1 MGSISSVSS
10 SYKEDAGKAV
20 ANHEPARH
28 KRGVE
33 VDVHNIAAL
42 TQEGMR
48 LRHEL
53 DKAWSEANAW
63 GQISTEST
71 SQSRAI
77 TLRAELL
84 RANATAAALS
94 NNGLRTE
101 LEGSLQESRCLC
113 SEIED
118 ALGIGSIGTAAERA
132 KLRRE
137 LDQALSRPDGGAVA
151 TTDRER
157 LRVELL
163 EAQSEV
169 SSLQAEF
176 GVARATGVEHEST
189 PISSPKSSKQA
200 PRRRNPSHAGRDSP
214 LHNTND
220 PKSIPGFGQGEE
232 AAFMR
237 RRDEPVD
244 DEMPRKITPRFNVS
258 DSPKATTSTA
268 RGGTSTQPT
277 FRSPTPDR
285 LPTSLAAVQASTT
298 QRAPRDAREGDAL
311 HQKTS
316 VFGSSVGKQDM
327 SHPFEHSSQP
337 RDSREKN
344 VMYQKTAAMFEA
356 NVGAREQVSMSQRA
370 GGDRGAAAMYA
381 PNLGQASRNP
391 RDDIN
396 AMYQKA
402 VGSRDEAVR
411 RQEAVTSQGSR
422 EVSNPMYQKA
432 AAAFATNAGAANT
445 GLKAEATDVIYQR
458 AAAAYAAGASKTR

>member
-1 MGSISSVSS
+1 M
-10 SYKEDAGKAV
+10 
-20 ANHEPARH
+20 
-28 KRGVE
+28 
-33 VDVHNIAAL
+33 
-42 TQEGMR
+42 GMR

-118 ALGIGSIGTAAERA
+118 ALGIGSIGTAAERE

-137 LDQALSRPDGGAVA
+137 LDQALSRPDGAAVA

-169 SSLQAEF
+169 SNLQAEF

-200 PRRRNPSHAGRDSP
+200 ARRRNP
-214 LHNTND
+214 ND
-220 PKSIPGFGQGEE
+220 PKSTPGFGQEE
-232 AAFMR
+232 EVAFMR
-237 RRDEPVD
+237 RRDEPAD

-258 DSPKATTSTA
+258 DSPRPTPAESFTGSINGRAKTTTSNDVKEGFKATTSTA

-285 LPTSLAAVQASTT
+285 LPTSLAPVQASMT
-298 QRAPRDAREGDAL
+298 QRVPHDARE
-311 HQKTS
+311 
-316 VFGSSVGKQDM
+316 
-327 SHPFEHSSQP
+327 
-337 RDSREKN
+337 KN
-344 VMYQKTAAMFEA
+344 AMYQKTAAMFEA
-356 NVGAREQVSMSQRA
+356 NVGAREQMSMSQRA
-370 GGDRGAAAMYA
+370 GGDRGTAAMYA
-381 PNLGQASRNP
+381 PNLGQPARNP

-411 RQEAVTSQGSR
+411 REEAVTAQGSR

-432 AAAFATNAGAANT
+432 AAAFATNTGATNT
-445 GLKAEATDVIYQR
+445 GLKAEAPTDVIYQR

>member
-1 MGSISSVSS
+1 MG
-10 SYKEDAGKAV
+10 
-20 ANHEPARH
+20 
-28 KRGVE
+28 
-33 VDVHNIAAL
+33 
-42 TQEGMR
+42 
-48 LRHEL
+48 EL

-113 SEIED
+113 REIED
-118 ALGIGSIGTAAERA
+118 ALGIGSIGTATERE

-137 LDQALSRPDGGAVA
+137 LDQALSRPDGAAVA

-163 EAQSEV
+163 EAQCEV

-176 GVARATGVEHEST
+176 GVARATGDENVST
-189 PISSPKSSKQA
+189 PVSSPKSSKQA
-200 PRRRNPSHAGRDSP
+200 TRRRNPSHAGRDSP

-220 PKSIPGFGQGEE
+220 PKSTPGFGQAEE
-232 AAFMR
+232 VVFMQ
-237 RRDEPVD
+237 RRDEPAD
-244 DEMPRKITPRFNVS
+244 DEMPRKITPRFNLS
-258 DSPKATTSTA
+258 DSPRLTPAESFTGSVNVRAKTTTSNDVKEGFKATTSTA

-277 FRSPTPDR
+277 FRSSTPDR
-285 LPTSLAAVQASTT
+285 LPTRLAPVQASTT
-298 QRAPRDAREGDAL
+298 QRAPRDAREGNAM
-311 HQKTS
+311 HQKAS
-316 VFGSSVGKQDM
+316 SIFASSVGKQEM
-327 SHPFEHSSQP
+327 SHPFEHSSQQ

-344 VMYQKTAAMFEA
+344 AMYQKTAAMFEA
-356 NVGAREQVSMSQRA
+356 NVGAREQMSMSQRA

-381 PNLGQASRNP
+381 PNLGQAARNP

-402 VGSRDEAVR
+402 VGSRDEGVR
-411 RQEAVTSQGSR
+411 RDEAVTSQGSR
-422 EVSNPMYQKA
+422 EVSNTMYQKA
-432 AAAFATNAGAANT
+432 AAAFATNTGAANT
-445 GLKAEATDVIYQR
+445 GLKAEATTDVIYQR
-458 AAAAYAAGASKTR
+458 AAAAYAAGASKAR